1 MSESALETANG
12 RLAICVNPMSGRD
25 VRRLA
30 ARATNMTHEAK
41 RDLVARIAAGADAA
55 GVTDIYV
62 TREPYNIAAMALEL
76 MPLRANVH
84 ILEVPLKADASDT
97 ERGVQ
102 AFLEAGVRTLVSLG
116 GDGTNRA
123 IVRAL
128 GEHCEDVTL
137 LPLSTGTN
145 NVFPV
150 LTEPTIVGVA
160 AGLHCRGKLEE
171 AALKRRAKVLHVSG
185 TDSRGNLVQ
194 DVGLIDAVL
203 LLRDHVG
210 NLLPFDAE
218 RIPQLLLTR
227 AESGAIGMSPI
238 GGLIEEV
245 LEHEDAGLL
254 VQMGAHEH
262 STNFLA
268 PVSPGLFKPVSV
280 RSTQRLPLATPVLFN
295 GPGVLALDGDR
306 DHKIPDGGGLSVVI
320 RRDGPWILDAPAAM
334 RWAVAGGMMTAEL
347 MERPA

>member
-1 MSESALETANG
+1 MTAAA
-12 RLAICVNPMSGRD
+12 LAICVNPMSGRD

-76 MPLRANVH
+76 MSLRAQVHVLDVPLR
-84 ILEVPLKADASDT
+84 ADASDT

-102 AFLEAGVRTLVSLG
+102 AFLDAGVRTLVSLG

-128 GEHCEDVTL
+128 GEHCAETTL

-160 AGLHCRGKLEE
+160 AGLHCRHKLSEPS
-171 AALKRRAKVLHVSG
+171 LRRRAKVLHITG
-185 TDSRGNLVQ
+185 HNARGEAVQ

-210 NLLPFDAE
+210 NLLPFDAQ
-218 RIPQLLLTR
+218 RIPQMLLTR
-227 AESGAIGMSPI
+227 AESDAIGMSPI

-254 VQMGAHEH
+254 VQMGAGEH
-262 STNFLA
+262 SKTFLA
-268 PVSPGLFKPVSV
+268 PVSPGLFKPVTV
-280 RSTQRLPLATPVLFN
+280 RNTQRLPLDTPVLFN

-306 DHKIPDGGGLSVVI
+306 DHKIPDGGGLSVSI
-320 RRDGPWILDAPAAM
+320 RRDGPWILDAAAAM
-334 RWAVAGGMMTAEL
+334 RWAVSNGMMTTEL
-347 MERPA
+347 TERLA

>member
-1 MSESALETANG
+1 MSTG
-12 RLAICVNPMSGRD
+12 QLAICVNPMSGRD

-55 GVTDIYV
+55 GVSDIYV

-76 MPLRANVH
+76 MALRAQVH
-84 ILEVPLKADASDT
+84 VLDVPLKNDASDT
-97 ERGVQ
+97 ERAIT
-102 AFLEAGVRTLVSLG
+102 AFLAEGVRTLVSLG

-128 GEHCEDVTL
+128 GDRCAEVTL

-160 AGLHCRGKLEE
+160 AGLYCRGRLAE
-171 AALKRRAKVLHVSG
+171 ATLRARAKVLHVQGSNASG
-185 TDSRGNLVQ
+185 EAVA

-203 LLRDHVG
+203 LQRDHVG
-210 NLLPFDAE
+210 NLLPFDAS
-218 RIPQLLLTR
+218 RIPQILLTR
-227 AESGAIGMSPI
+227 AESTAIGMSPI
-238 GGLIEEV
+238 GGLLEEV
-245 LEHEDAGLL
+245 LAHEDAGLL
-254 VQMGAHEH
+254 VTLGQAGQGR
-262 STNFLA
+262 TFLA
-268 PVSPGLFKPVSV
+268 PVSPGLFQPVTV
-280 RSTQRLPLATPVLFN
+280 TATQRLPLGMPVIFK

-306 DHKIPDGGGLSVVI
+306 DHKLADDGGLSVTI
-320 RRDGPWILDAPAAM
+320 ARDGPWILDAPAAM
-334 RWAVAGGMMTAEL
+334 RWAVGNGMMAAEL
-347 MERPA
+347 TEPSA

>member
-1 MSESALETANG
+1 MSHG
-12 RLAICVNPMSGRD
+12 QLAICVNPMSGRD

-30 ARATNMTHEAK
+30 ARATKMTHEAK
-41 RDLVARIAAGADAA
+41 RDLVSRIAAGADAA

-76 MPLRANVH
+76 MPLRARVH
-84 ILEVPLKADASDT
+84 VLEVPLQADASDT

-102 AFLEAGVRTLVSLG
+102 AFLDAGVRTLVSLG

-128 GEHCEDVTL
+128 GEHCADTTL
-137 LPLSTGTN
+137 VPLSTGTN

-150 LTEPTIVGVA
+150 LTEPTVVGVA
-160 AGLHCRGKLEE
+160 AGLQCRGKLGSDS
-171 AALKRRAKVLHVSG
+171 LRRRAKVLHISG
-185 TDSRGNLVQ
+185 TNARGEVVQ

-203 LLRDHVG
+203 LLRDHIG
-210 NLLPFDAE
+210 NLLPFDAD
-218 RIPQLLLTR
+218 RIPQILLTR
-227 AESGAIGMSPI
+227 AEADAIGMSPI

-254 VQMGAHEH
+254 VQLGDGEQ
-262 STNFLA
+262 SQRFLA
-268 PVSPGLFKPVSV
+268 PVSPGLFRPVTV
-280 RSTQRLPLATPVLFN
+280 RSTTRLPLATPVLFN

-306 DHKIPDGGGLSVVI
+306 DYKIPAGGGLSVVI
-320 RRDGPWILDAPAAM
+320 RRDGPWILDASAAM
-334 RWAVAGGMMTAEL
+334 RWAVANGMMTSEL
-347 MERPA
+347 TEPMA